1 MAEPYDPLFADRVG
15 RYLDDRRLACGY
27 SSLKALSEAAGV
39 DQKTVGWLINGRPE
53 NVSGSRFSARVLH
66 SVEKVLKL
74 PQRSIEDGLQ
84 TGDLDAFDRKPTRTK
99 PPSLPIAEPD
109 RLAAISRDL
118 HNILWRLPVG
128 EKARVHLASAISG
141 IEQAIHDYP
150 TGSDSDQVVDDSEA
164 SPR

>member
-39 DQKTVGWLINGRPE
+39 DPKTMGWLINGRPE

-74 PQRSIEDGLQ
+74 PQGSIGDGLQ
-84 TGDLDAFDRKPTRTK
+84 TGDIDAFDRKPARTV
-99 PPSLPIAEPD
+99 PSPLSIAEPD

-128 EKARVHLASAISG
+128 EKSRVHLAAAISG

-150 TGSDSDQVVDDSEA
+150 AGSDSDQAESDA
-164 SPR
+164 SPV

>member
-27 SSLKALSEAAGV
+27 ASHKTLGAAAGV
-39 DQKTVGWLINGRPE
+39 DPKTVGWLINGRPE
-53 NVSGSRFSARVLH
+53 NVSGSRFSPRVLH

-74 PQRSIEDGLQ
+74 PQGSIEDGLQ
-84 TGDLDAFDRKPTRTK
+84 TGDLDAFERKPIRTK
-99 PPSLPIAEPD
+99 PSPLPMAEPD

-128 EKARVHLASAISG
+128 EKARAHLAAAISG
-141 IEQAIHDYP
+141 IEQAIHEYP
-150 TGSDSDQVVDDSEA
+150 TGSDSDHAGSDA
-164 SPR
+164 SPV